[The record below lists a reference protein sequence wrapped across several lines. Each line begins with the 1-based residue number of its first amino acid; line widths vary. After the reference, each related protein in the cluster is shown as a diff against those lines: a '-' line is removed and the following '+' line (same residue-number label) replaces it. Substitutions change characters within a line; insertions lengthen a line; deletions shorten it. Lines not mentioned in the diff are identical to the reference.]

1 LFYRIHGGGFEGG
14 SGSDPQTDGGNLAS
28 REDIVT
34 VTFNYRIGTLGFL
47 AIPGTDIKGK
57 FGIGDQVNAL
67 DWVLAN
73 IASFGGDPKQITIT
87 GESAGAAS
95 VRVHLGSAQCI
106 GKFQGAIAM
115 SDLGGGI
122 DLGEPSN

>member
-1 LFYRIHGGGFEGG
+1 LPKAGTKKNLRPVQFWIHGGGFEGG
-14 SGSDPQTDGGNLAS
+14 SGADPQTDGGNLAS

-47 AIPGTDIKGK
+47 AIPGTDIKGN

-73 IASFGGDPKQITIT
+73 IASFGG
-87 GESAGAAS
+87 GEYCLLSY
-95 VRVHLGSAQCI
+95 
-106 GKFQGAIAM
+106 
-115 SDLGGGI
+115 
-122 DLGEPSN
+122 